1 MLYRHLLWTTVDI
14 TQTNVKIKTS
24 IDDWSLQRNQQ
35 RNLDTLIQTIGLR
48 SQPNNIYVKKL
59 FEEHPTEY
67 LLGLNLPEI
76 CDLWRM
82 EFDVEHDGAFGK
94 DCELL
99 LKDLNYIPIIN
110 GLTETQP
117 AFPPVFQ
124 TTGTFKN
131 VSIIFCLR

>member
-1 MLYRHLLWTTVDI
+1 MLYRHFLWTTVDI
-14 TQTNVKIKTS
+14 TQTNVKIKS
-24 IDDWSLQRNQQ
+24 NIDDWNLHRNQQ

-48 SQPNNIYVKKL
+48 SQPNNFYVKKL
-59 FEEHPTEY
+59 YEENPIEY
-67 LLGLNLPEI
+67 MLGANLPELSNI
-76 CDLWRM
+76 WRM
-82 EFDVEHDGAFGK
+82 EFDIEHEGAFGK

-99 LKDLNYIPIIN
+99 LKDLNYVPIIN

-131 VSIIFCLR
+131 VSIMFCPK